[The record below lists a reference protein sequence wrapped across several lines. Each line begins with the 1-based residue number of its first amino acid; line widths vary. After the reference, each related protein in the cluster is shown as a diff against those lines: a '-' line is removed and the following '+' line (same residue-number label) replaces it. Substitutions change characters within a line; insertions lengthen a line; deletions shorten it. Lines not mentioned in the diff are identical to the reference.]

1 MITHGWIFGYTS
13 RVNGRDRYRLVAAV
27 SSIINLLDCTD
38 KCATHDMPE
47 SIVKSFVILES
58 SSLSGSRL
66 RLRFAP
72 DVFDIDRQDPVVRI
86 EVDLTAD
93 LETTAQKLSQIEDEY
108 IDDITVDDSQLSIY
122 VEILDAPIQF
132 HGPLTWKRE
141 GYVTSDY
148 IAAIKD
154 CTLVQEEQHRKIV
167 HLRRTIDRALRFI
180 DRTIDRIE
188 KKQEMTRSRDS
199 DYAEQIQLL
208 RGARRHLAEDELAE

>member
-13 RVNGRDRYRLVAAV
+13 GTDGRNRYQTVAAV
-27 SSIINLLDCTD
+27 SSTIDPLDCPDKVAWPEMPDSIINC
-38 KCATHDMPE
+38 
-47 SIVKSFVILES
+47 FVILES

-72 DVFDIDRQDPVVRI
+72 DVLDINRQDPILQIAVH
-86 EVDLTAD
+86 LTAD
-93 LETTAQKLSQIEDEY
+93 MDKAGQKISTLNEGLV
-108 IDDITVDDSQLSIY
+108 DDIVVDDSALSIS
-122 VEILDAPIQF
+122 VEHLDAPIRF
-132 HGPLTWKRE
+132 EGSVTWDCQ

-154 CTLVQEEQHRKIV
+154 DALVQEEQNKQIV

-188 KKQEMTRSRDS
+188 KKQELTHSRNS

-208 RGARRHLAEDELAE
+208 RGARRHLADD